1 MFTGIV
7 TRRAAISAFETQG
20 PEGARVRVLTGY
32 PDLELGESVAVNGVC
47 LTVSEFEFDARGEA
61 LFFIGSETL
70 RLTNLGLLSTSSCV
84 NLERA
89 MLATSRLSG
98 HWVQG
103 HVDGLARVTEIAP
116 EGETY
121 RVKFAL
127 SRELAKYCV
136 QKGSITLNG
145 VSLTLNAVEDSP
157 EPTVTV
163 HLIPHTWHHTNLSDL
178 AVGDSVNVEVDILA
192 KYVERLC
199 KPYPTP

>member
-7 TRRAAISAFETQG
+7 TSRAEVTAFEMQG
-20 PEGARVRVLTGY
+20 LEGARVRVLTGY

-47 LTVSEFEFDARGEA
+47 LTVAEFESGRGEA

-70 RLTNLGLLSTSSCV
+70 RLTNLGSLRASSRV

-103 HVDGLARVTEIAP
+103 HVDGLARVSEIGA

-121 RVKFAL
+121 RVKFTL
-127 SRELAKYCV
+127 GRELAKYCV
-136 QKGSITLNG
+136 HKGSITLNG
-145 VSLTLNAVEDSP
+145 VSLTLNSVEDGTP
-157 EPTVTV
+157 PMVTV

-178 AVGDSVNVEVDILA
+178 RAGDSVNVEVDILA

-199 KPYPTP
+199 QPYPAP